1 MQMFY
6 LPVGT
11 VLQQRYEILS
21 LIGHGGFGMTYLCNC
36 LWSQQRV
43 VVKELFWNGYM
54 TRAEDKLQVKVADPE
69 LEASFQRMQ
78 ERFLLEAR
86 TLLRFSEER
95 SIVRVLD
102 YFQANGTAYLV
113 TEWIDGMTLE
123 QYVQQHGPTP
133 AEKLFRKILPLLDG
147 LEKIHH
153 AGFLHR
159 DISADNLMLS
169 RDGSLKLVDFGAARD
184 FSNMDP
190 ATVSRYVKTG
200 YSPQEQYTNPGA
212 VCAASDLYALGA
224 VLYRCITGKMPPSSL
239 SRIQKDDIPWPSQLG
254 ISMEPSLEAVLQ
266 KMMALEPRDRYASA
280 QEVKKAVEVS
290 LPRTDRPR
298 TRKRLWAAA
307 AVLFF
312 AGILAVALWPGKKAD
327 PFAGR
332 QTEQF
337 YLEYPASST
346 DQQRQELYNAAE
358 TAVTAFADGVY
369 TMEQL
374 KQGILVTVPL
384 DCFQGQD
391 IRSQLEFE
399 IVYRLPMDV
408 SWRYQMQVTWQE
420 PVGENQVR
428 REELVGELVLLE
440 TSSIGNY
447 MEGKT
452 TSERNMQQ
460 TLLCARLDA
469 LETPY
474 ALGVLQGT
482 DGLPVI
488 AISPAHLSRSALLIL
503 GAGYSAF
510 SVHGLWQDASVSP
523 GLLDREPVTILQ
535 GADSRLGVGI
545 ALDTTAVRDTVNAR
559 GEPYLYLSFQRDGF
573 DAFHM
578 PEQIAL
584 AACPLDQ
591 AGDALEFWD
600 FLLAGNETLG
610 ADMEWL
616 PQYWAACLNG
626 EKLVTNFWIEST
638 LILDEAGQPQWEETP
653 EEHFGIQEMPTAPV
667 EALDQLTDRLRAD
680 GLDVTQHPGVLRI
693 SLHLPASVAMLTAGL
708 EEAARLTS
716 AYDMD
721 TVPGRIQ
728 ILLWDTVY
736 GVPDQELATN
746 FTNQCAFVVLDDRM
760 DGPGKQAT
768 ATAVGALLQEE
779 LPALNQAWADCAFA
793 GNIQKGQLGYAFE
806 TTTLACGVY
815 AGTQNTLSGKAQ

>member
-440 TSSIGNY
+440 TSSICN
-447 MEGKT
+447 
-452 TSERNMQQ
+452 
-460 TLLCARLDA
+460 
-469 LETPY
+469 
-474 ALGVLQGT
+474 
-482 DGLPVI
+482 
-488 AISPAHLSRSALLIL
+488 
-503 GAGYSAF
+503 
-510 SVHGLWQDASVSP
+510 
-523 GLLDREPVTILQ
+523 
-535 GADSRLGVGI
+535 
-545 ALDTTAVRDTVNAR
+545 
-559 GEPYLYLSFQRDGF
+559 
-573 DAFHM
+573 
-578 PEQIAL
+578 
-584 AACPLDQ
+584 
-591 AGDALEFWD
+591 
-600 FLLAGNETLG
+600 
-610 ADMEWL
+610 
-616 PQYWAACLNG
+616 
-626 EKLVTNFWIEST
+626 
-638 LILDEAGQPQWEETP
+638 
-653 EEHFGIQEMPTAPV
+653 
-667 EALDQLTDRLRAD
+667 
-680 GLDVTQHPGVLRI
+680 
-693 SLHLPASVAMLTAGL
+693 
-708 EEAARLTS
+708 
-716 AYDMD
+716 
-721 TVPGRIQ
+721 
-728 ILLWDTVY
+728 
-736 GVPDQELATN
+736 
-746 FTNQCAFVVLDDRM
+746 
-760 DGPGKQAT
+760 
-768 ATAVGALLQEE
+768 
-779 LPALNQAWADCAFA
+779 
-793 GNIQKGQLGYAFE
+793 
-806 TTTLACGVY
+806 
-815 AGTQNTLSGKAQ
+815 